1 MPSELA
7 PIALFAYNRPDHLA
21 RTLGALGR
29 CPEARNSVITI
40 FCDGPRST
48 GDEAAVRR
56 VSGIAREWAA
66 SGFAR
71 EVVIETSPTNKG
83 LAASLISGISSV
95 LETSDSVIILEDDL
109 LVSPNFLTFMNE
121 ALRLYR
127 NDSEVISIHGFTV
140 EVDAPLPQSFF
151 LRGADCWGWA
161 TWRRGWEQFESNGQ
175 TLLNQLD
182 ASGLMPEFDFNGTYP
197 YRAMLEDQVKGRIDS
212 WAIRWYATAFLANKL
227 TLYPGRSLV
236 ENIGL
241 DGSGTHR
248 GVHSA
253 LFNIPGEFDPP
264 LIRIPVAESPLA
276 RSAYERA
283 FARDTVRWKPLRSLI
298 SRLK

>member
-21 RTLGALGR
+21 QTLGALER
-29 CPEARNSVITI
+29 CPEAQDSVVTI

-48 GDEAAVRR
+48 GEAAAVRQ
-56 VSGIAREWAA
+56 VSEVAREWAA
-66 SGFAR
+66 SGTVR
-71 EVVIETSPTNKG
+71 EVVIQTHPTNKG

-109 LVSPNFLTFMNE
+109 MVSPNFLTFMNE

-127 NDSEVISIHGFTV
+127 DDSDVISIHGFTV
-140 EVDAPLPQSFF
+140 DVDIPLPQSFF

-161 TWRRGWEQFESNGQ
+161 TWRRGWQQFESNGQ
-175 TLLNQLD
+175 ALLDGLD
-182 ASGLMPEFDFNGTYP
+182 ASGLVHDFDFNGAYP

-212 WAIRWYATAFLANKL
+212 WAIRWYAAAFLANKL

-241 DGSGTHR
+241 DGSGTHL
-248 GVHSA
+248 GIHSA
-253 LFNIPGEFDPP
+253 LVNVPGEFRPP
-264 LIRIPVAESPLA
+264 LSRIPVVESPLA
-276 RSAYERA
+276 KSAYERA
-283 FARDTVRWKPLRSLI
+283 FARDRVRWKPLRSLF
-298 SRLK
+298 SRLS